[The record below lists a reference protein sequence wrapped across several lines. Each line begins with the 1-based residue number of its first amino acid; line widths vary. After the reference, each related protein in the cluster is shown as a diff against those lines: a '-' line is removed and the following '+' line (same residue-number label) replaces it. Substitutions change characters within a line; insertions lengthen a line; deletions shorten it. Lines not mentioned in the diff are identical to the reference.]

1 MQEEV
6 RFAPKEVYLVMTG
19 FNQKTKIVPIIAIII
34 MGIGFSV
41 YFFEGEAQLETYDGP
56 PRAVIIDQLYEDMPN
71 EEFHIKA
78 TQYLETAGYV
88 VDLVTTQDVT
98 VDFYKNLPK
107 MNYKYVVVR
116 THGAENTNNVV
127 LFTGE
132 KYSEEQY
139 IQEQL
144 FGQVTKAAPLLETS
158 FLVNEDNSSSE
169 WVIVNASFRYL
180 TTPVDRVNNIANE
193 YFAISP
199 KLISGAMNGKFND
212 TVFILGGCNTLSNP
226 SLADAL
232 IKKGAS
238 AVIGWDNTVGSRDND
253 FATLQYLDDVFSN
266 EIEMKDAVELI
277 SSYYLVPGYMPYPAT
292 FTLYSGPNI

>member
-1 MQEEV
+1 M
-6 RFAPKEVYLVMTG
+6 ADL
-19 FNQKTKIVPIIAIII
+19 NQKAKIGTVIAVITL
-34 MGIGFSV
+34 GIGFSV

-116 THGAENTNNVV
+116 THGAENTQNVV

-199 KLISGAMNGKFND
+199 KLISGAMNGKFDD